1 MTKGTISNPT
11 KSGVSKPERSPDWP
25 DDQTRPIGRALRSSD
40 DSAAMS
46 VEDYIKWK
54 ERNRYYYDGLSQLF
68 QLNIPAGARVLEI
81 GSGDGDLLAAVQPK
95 VGVGIDLNGSIINY
109 ASKRHPGLMF
119 YQADGHDFEID
130 QQFDYVILNNLFGE
144 VDDIQKVLQQIQCM
158 CHAKTKLLIT
168 HYNFVWEPVL
178 RLAQK
183 LGLRRP
189 LPLQNW
195 LSFADMHNLLEMC
208 DYRIVRKQLRTLLPK
223 YVPLLS
229 YFCNRFLGVL
239 PGINHLCMTTFVVA
253 MPKPV
258 PQDPKNVT
266 CTVVIPT
273 KNEKGN
279 IENAIKRTPAM
290 GKHTEFIFVDGQS
303 TDGTIEEI
311 ERVMKKY
318 SDHDIKY
325 FQQDGKGKGDAVRK
339 AFAHAEGD
347 VLIILDSDLTVPPED
362 MPKFFDALVCG
373 RGEFINGS
381 RLVYQLEE
389 QSMRFLNHIANKTFA
404 VMFSWLLEQRLKD
417 TLCGTKVLHRDDYA
431 LIAANRDY
439 FGEFD
444 PFGDFDLLFGAA
456 KLNLKIVEIPI
467 RYQPRTYGEI
477 KINRFRDGWMLLK
490 MCCLAFRKL
499 KL

>member
-11 KSGVSKPERSPDWP
+11 KSAVSKPERSPDWP

-195 LSFADMHNLLEMC
+195 LSFADMHNLLEC
-208 DYRIVRKQLRTLLPK
+208 VTIASSVSSCAHCCRSTCRCCRT
-223 YVPLLS
+223 S
-229 YFCNRFLGVL
+229 
-239 PGINHLCMTTFVVA
+239 
-253 MPKPV
+253 
-258 PQDPKNVT
+258 
-266 CTVVIPT
+266 
-273 KNEKGN
+273 
-279 IENAIKRTPAM
+279 AI
-290 GKHTEFIFVDGQS
+290 GF
-303 TDGTIEEI
+303 
-311 ERVMKKY
+311 
-318 SDHDIKY
+318 
-325 FQQDGKGKGDAVRK
+325 
-339 AFAHAEGD
+339 
-347 VLIILDSDLTVPPED
+347 
-362 MPKFFDALVCG
+362 
-373 RGEFINGS
+373 
-381 RLVYQLEE
+381 
-389 QSMRFLNHIANKTFA
+389 
-404 VMFSWLLEQRLKD
+404 
-417 TLCGTKVLHRDDYA
+417 
-431 LIAANRDY
+431 
-439 FGEFD
+439 
-444 PFGDFDLLFGAA
+444 
-456 KLNLKIVEIPI
+456 
-467 RYQPRTYGEI
+467 
-477 KINRFRDGWMLLK
+477 
-490 MCCLAFRKL
+490 
-499 KL
+499 